1 MIPTLCT
8 YVYEAC
14 TNCIKVAEHRY
25 KNVFSAVHLCHLA
38 VVLYYLIFGVF
49 LNYMYMYFLTSGW
62 EYFIYYEMGPLSA
75 KYFNSTSFSTSF
87 TVYAMSSYRANTD

>member
-8 YVYEAC
+8 CIYEAC
-14 TNCIKVAEHRY
+14 TICIKVAEHRY